1 MCQDIVALIIYLR
14 VLWDVPEEDAFK
26 RWSAYRAAHEGLDRL
41 HQKIIKSANTAR
53 VLTIVWV
60 HGHYEMA
67 LGKKAP
73 AEWFDVERFGELAV
87 KAVF

>member
-1 MCQDIVALIIYLR
+1 M
-14 VLWDVPEEDAFK
+14 WDVPEEDAFK

-53 VLTIVWV
+53 VLTIVWA